1 MHDNGTYGTV
11 PTVRYLRYLLKS
23 FLTHLICA
31 VSFRFLKLKNPE
43 HEVPLRDVRVH
54 IGTRYM
60 LETYWND
67 THTNVACPGIM
78 VGLV

>member
-1 MHDNGTYGTV
+1 MIMVPTVRYLQYGTYGTV

-43 HEVPLRDVRVH
+43 HEVPVTVT
-54 IGTRYM
+54 G
-60 LETYWND
+60 
-67 THTNVACPGIM
+67 C
-78 VGLV
+78 